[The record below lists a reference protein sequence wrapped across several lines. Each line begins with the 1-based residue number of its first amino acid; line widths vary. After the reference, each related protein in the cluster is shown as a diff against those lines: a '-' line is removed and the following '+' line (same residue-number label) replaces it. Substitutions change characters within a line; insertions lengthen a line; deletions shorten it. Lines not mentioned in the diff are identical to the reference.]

1 MSGCRVLVRRRSG
14 QALRV
19 CCGVGCGV
27 GRVVRRAFTLIEI
40 LVVIAIIALLVGL
53 LLPAL
58 ANAREQALLTACQS
72 NMRQIGLAS
81 IMYATDNRDVLWE
94 KNDWVPIPYRLNNQN
109 RIGRGS
115 LYEYVDNLDRINEC
129 PKNKRQN
136 LSGTVVDNIDFG
148 TRTGVFFDYTFF
160 TRMQGVNLNT
170 TTEIRYIKTPRSYPN
185 PPPPI
190 LGMVPLA
197 NETRLE
203 KFPGTPIFMEE
214 SLYWYNNGITDGL
227 WGNRDQITDR
237 HFGGGNVATLEGQV
251 IHFKSPKGPS
261 EAVEE
266 PEDLTCN
273 HFYATKK
280 YEMWRRIEPQNTDNN
295 VNNAERGFGWI
306 NNPR

>member
-1 MSGCRVLVRRRSG
+1 MVVVRVVSGLG
-14 QALRV
+14 
-19 CCGVGCGV
+19 GC
-27 GRVVRRAFTLIEI
+27 VRRAFTLIEI

-58 ANAREQALLTACQS
+58 ANAREQALVTACQS
-72 NMRQIGLAS
+72 NMRQIGLAAY
-81 IMYATDNRDVLWE
+81 MYASDNRETLWA

-109 RIGRGS
+109 LVGRGW

-136 LSGTVVDNIDFG
+136 LAGTTIDNINHG

-160 TRMQGVNLNT
+160 TRMQGLKLDT
-170 TTEIRYIKTPRSYPN
+170 TTEVRYIKTPRSYPN
-185 PPPPI
+185 PPPAI
-190 LGMVPLA
+190 LGMISLS

-203 KFPGTPIFMEE
+203 KLPGIPIFMEE
-214 SLYWYNNGITDGL
+214 SLHWYNDGITDGL

-237 HFGGGNVATLEGQV
+237 HFKGGNIAMLDGQV
-251 IHFKSPKGPS
+251 MLFKSPKGPN

-266 PEDLTCN
+266 PDDLTCN
-273 HFYATKK
+273 HFYATRR
-280 YEMWRRIEPQNTDNN
+280 YDMWRRIEPQNTDNN
-295 VNNAERGFGWI
+295 VNNGERPFGWI